1 MLTREVDLLASIE
14 SDWATAKRMDTAVVG
29 VGTVRGTNGVL
40 GATVEVDAIV
50 GTGRIVLRLY
60 STSIDVRAEGK
71 KPCQDGT

>member
-1 MLTREVDLLASIE
+1 MLERVVDLLANIE

-40 GATVEVDAIV
+40 GAAVEVDAIV

-60 STSIDVRAEGK
+60 STSNDVQAEGK

>member
-1 MLTREVDLLASIE
+1 MPGA
-14 SDWATAKRMDTAVVG
+14 
-29 VGTVRGTNGVL
+29 GTVRGTNGVL

-60 STSIDVRAEGK
+60 STSIDVREEGK